1 MMHVRFSVCIY
12 LIKLKPG
19 SVVRPH
25 MVLSVLFIHAFIR
38 FFCFLWLSFRV
49 SFLRIACHA
58 CDRSNE
64 NQPNIKQKSRL
75 NSNALFGLKTAGIQW
90 FHL

>member
-1 MMHVRFSVCIY
+1 MHVRFSVCIY

-19 SVVRPH
+19 SVVSRH
-25 MVLSVLFIHAFIR
+25 VVLSVLFIHAFIR
-38 FFCFLWLSFRV
+38 LFVFYGCLFVCLFF
-49 SFLRIACHA
+49 RIASRA
-58 CDRSNE
+58 CKESNE

-75 NSNALFGLKTAGIQW
+75 NSNARFGLKTAGIQW

>member
-12 LIKLKPG
+12 LRKLKPG

-38 FFCFLWLSFRV
+38 FLFSMVVFSCV
-49 SFLRIACHA
+49 FLRIAIHA

-75 NSNALFGLKTAGIQW
+75 NSNARFGLKTAGIQW